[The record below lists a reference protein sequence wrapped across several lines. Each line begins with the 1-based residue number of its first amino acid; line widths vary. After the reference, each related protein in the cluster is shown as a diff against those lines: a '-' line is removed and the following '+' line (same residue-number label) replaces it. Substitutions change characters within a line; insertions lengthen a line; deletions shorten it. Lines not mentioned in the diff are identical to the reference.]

1 MVDLHMKIKTSLKG
15 FYSLFFLRL
24 LIGLATGISYSIY
37 RLYYREPHIP
47 SFAISTAFMLAGLA
61 IFHLIYIV
69 YSKPP
74 RGKATRY
81 ILTQI
86 AAHYIGSMIL
96 IV

>member
-1 MVDLHMKIKTSLKG
+1 MKIKISLRG

-24 LIGLATGISYSIY
+24 LIGFATGISYSIY
-37 RLYYREPHIP
+37 RLYYREPHML
-47 SFAISTAFMLAGLA
+47 SFAISTAFMLVGLA
-61 IFHLIYIV
+61 IFHLIYIAF
-69 YSKPP
+69 SKPP
-74 RGKATRY
+74 RERATRY